1 MNTSTLEF
9 SILGPAFVAGL
20 LVLATHVPL
29 GIEVLRRGII
39 FIDLAIAQMAGLGAL
54 AGSLYLPDAMDGGN
68 VLAVQVC
75 SLAAALAGAA
85 LLTWTERRHPAI
97 QEALIGCLFVLSA
110 SVSLLLVGQNPHGAE
125 HIKDLLAGQIL
136 WVLWPQIAVVAGLYA
151 VLLIGWFTLRHRMGR
166 AGFYV
171 IFALAVTASV
181 QLVGVYLVFASLIM
195 PALALRRV
203 EGGWRLFSAWLTGAA
218 GLVAGLVLSALFDLS
233 TGPTVVAT
241 LALVSLAAGIL
252 SSRWVGSRRHST
264 HAAHTEQVATAGL
277 QLSTATAAREK
288 AVPG

>member
-1 MNTSTLEF
+1 MTTSTLEF

-54 AGSLYLPDAMDGGN
+54 AGSLYLSGAAEGSD
-68 VLAVQVC
+68 VLVVQLC
-75 SLAAALAGAA
+75 SLAAALAGAV
-85 LLTWTERRHPAI
+85 LLTWTERRFPEI

-110 SVSLLLVGQNPHGAE
+110 AVSLLLVGQNPHGSE

-136 WVLWPQIAVVAGLYA
+136 WVLWPQIKLVAGLYV
-151 VLLIGWFTLRHRMGR
+151 VLLLGWFTLRQRMGR
-166 AGFYV
+166 AGFYT

-195 PALALRRV
+195 PALALRRM
-203 EGGWRLFSAWLTGAA
+203 EGGWRLLSAWLTGAA
-218 GLVAGLVLSALFDLS
+218 GLAAGLVVSAMFDFS
-233 TGPTVVAT
+233 TGPTVVVT
-241 LALVSLAAGIL
+241 LALASLAAGIP
-252 SSRWVGSRRHST
+252 GSRR
-264 HAAHTEQVATAGL
+264 AN
-277 QLSTATAAREK
+277 
-288 AVPG
+288 PGPTPGHQRAPTGDA

>member
-1 MNTSTLEF
+1 MNTAGLEI

-54 AGSLYLPDAMDGGN
+54 AGLLFLPGAAEGGRPF
-68 VLAVQVC
+68 AVQAC
-75 SLAAALAGAA
+75 SLIAALGGAL
-85 LLTWTERRHPAI
+85 LLTWTERRFPEI

-110 SVSLLLVGQNPHGAE
+110 SLALLLIGQNPHGSE

-136 WVLWPQIAVVAGLYA
+136 WVLWGQIGVVAVVYAGL
-151 VLLIGWFTLRHRMGR
+151 LIAWFALRDRLGR

-171 IFALAVTASV
+171 IFALADTASV

-195 PALALRRV
+195 PALAMRRAT
-203 EGGWRLFSAWLTGAA
+203 GGRQLVAGYATGAVGVA
-218 GLVAGLVLSALFDLS
+218 AGLVLSALFDLS
-233 TGPTVVAT
+233 TGPAVVAT
-241 LALVSLAAGIL
+241 LALSALLAPRLG
-252 SSRWVGSRRHST
+252 VG
-264 HAAHTEQVATAGL
+264 AP
-277 QLSTATAAREK
+277 AR
-288 AVPG
+288 VPGD

>member
-1 MNTSTLEF
+1 MNTTTLEF
-9 SILGPAFVAGL
+9 SILGPAFAAGL

-54 AGSLYLPDAMDGGN
+54 AGILFLPDAAEGGN
-68 VLAVQVC
+68 VLAVQAC

-85 LLTWTERRHPAI
+85 LLTWTERRHPDI

-110 SVSLLLVGQNPHGAE
+110 SVALLLIGQNPHGGE

-136 WVLWPQIAVVAGLYA
+136 WVLWPQIAIVAALYVALLGAWFGLRER
-151 VLLIGWFTLRHRMGR
+151 LGR

-171 IFALAVTASV
+171 IFALAVMASV

-195 PALALRRV
+195 PGLAMRNASGSRQLV
-203 EGGWRLFSAWLTGAA
+203 LAYGTGAVGLAA
-218 GLVAGLVLSALFDLS
+218 GLVISALFDLS

-241 LALVSLAAGIL
+241 LALSSLVAAGL
-252 SSRWVGSRRHST
+252 RRT
-264 HAAHTEQVATAGL
+264 TPA
-277 QLSTATAAREK
+277 
-288 AVPG
+288 

>member
-1 MNTSTLEF
+1 MNTTALEF
-9 SILGPAFVAGL
+9 SILGPAFFAGL

-54 AGSLYLPDAMDGGN
+54 AGMLYWSDAAEGGQTI
-68 VLAVQVC
+68 AVQAC
-75 SLAAALAGAA
+75 SLGAALSGAL
-85 LLTWTERRHPAI
+85 LLTWTERKFPDI

-110 SVSLLLVGQNPHGAE
+110 SVALLLIGQNPHGGE

-136 WVLWPQIAVVAGLYA
+136 WVLWPQIGLVALLYTA
-151 VLLIGWFTLRHRMGR
+151 LLGAWFGFRNRLGR

-171 IFALAVTASV
+171 IFAFAVTASV

-203 EGGWRLFSAWLTGAA
+203 RGIRQLLAAYGTGAV
-218 GLVAGLVLSALFDLS
+218 GLAAGLVLSALFDLS
-233 TGPTVVAT
+233 TGPTIVAT
-241 LALVSLAAGIL
+241 LAVCALAAGAL
-252 SSRWVGSRRHST
+252 
-264 HAAHTEQVATAGL
+264 AA
-277 QLSTATAAREK
+277 AAPK
-288 AVPG
+288 H

>member
-1 MNTSTLEF
+1 MNTTTLEF
-9 SILGPAFVAGL
+9 SILGPAFVAGI

-29 GIEVLRRGII
+29 GVEVLRRGII

-54 AGSLYLPDAMDGGN
+54 AGILYLPDAMDSGISPG
-68 VLAVQVC
+68 VQAC

-85 LLTWTERRHPAI
+85 LLTWTERRHPEI

-110 SVSLLLVGQNPHGAE
+110 SVGLLIVGQNPHGSE

-136 WVLWPQIAVVAGLYA
+136 WVLWPQIGMVAALYA
-151 VLLIGWFTLRHRMGR
+151 VLLVVWFAIRGRLGR

-195 PALALRRV
+195 PALALRRAPGLRQL
-203 EGGWRLFSAWLTGAA
+203 GGAYLTGAVGLAA
-218 GLVAGLVLSALFDLS
+218 GLVVSALLDLS
-233 TGPTVVAT
+233 TGPTVVVALALSSMAAAT
-241 LALVSLAAGIL
+241 LARA
-252 SSRWVGSRRHST
+252 
-264 HAAHTEQVATAGL
+264 
-277 QLSTATAAREK
+277 
-288 AVPG
+288 

>member
-1 MNTSTLEF
+1 MNTSTLEL

-54 AGSLYLPDAMDGGN
+54 AGSLYLPGAMDGGN
-68 VLAVQVC
+68 TMAVQAC
-75 SLAAALAGAA
+75 SLVAALGGAV
-85 LLTWTERRHPAI
+85 LLTWTERRLPEI

-110 SVSLLLVGQNPHGAE
+110 SLSLLLVGENPHGSE

-136 WVLWPQIAVVAGLYA
+136 WVLWPHIRVVAALYA
-151 VLLIGWFTLRHRMGR
+151 VLLVCWFAFRERLGR

-181 QLVGVYLVFASLIM
+181 QLVGVYLVFSSLIM
-195 PALALRRV
+195 PALALRRWS
-203 EGGWRLFSAWLTGAA
+203 GGRQLAAAWFTGAV
-218 GLVAGLVLSALFDLS
+218 GLAAGLVLSALFDLS
-233 TGPTVVAT
+233 TGPTMVAT
-241 LALVSLAAGIL
+241 LASSALIAG
-252 SSRWVGSRRHST
+252 VVTSRRAPDRVSGEPANRT
-264 HAAHTEQVATAGL
+264 RMSPATVHG
-277 QLSTATAAREK
+277 ARLI
-288 AVPG
+288 GDD

>member
-1 MNTSTLEF
+1 MNTTSLEL

-54 AGSLYLPDAMDGGN
+54 AGMLFLPGAAEGGN
-68 VLAVQVC
+68 VLAVQAC
-75 SLAAALAGAA
+75 SLVAALAGAV
-85 LLTWTERRHPAI
+85 LLTWTEQRHPDI

-110 SVSLLLVGQNPHGAE
+110 SVALLLVGQNPHGGE

-136 WVLWPQIAVVAGLYA
+136 WVLWPQIVVVVVLYA
-151 VLLIGWFTLRHRMGR
+151 LLLLAWFAGRERLGR

-195 PALALRRV
+195 PALAARRV
-203 EGGWRLFSAWLTGAA
+203 AGVRQLAGAYACGVAGLAA
-218 GLVAGLVLSALFDLS
+218 GLMVSALYDLA
-233 TGPTVVAT
+233 TGPAVVVA
-241 LALVSLAAGIL
+241 LALACLVAAGFL
-252 SSRWVGSRRHST
+252 KRS
-264 HAAHTEQVATAGL
+264 AMLAQ
-277 QLSTATAAREK
+277 
-288 AVPG
+288 PGNPR

>member
-1 MNTSTLEF
+1 MTGATLEW

-29 GIEVLRRGII
+29 GIEVLGRGII

-54 AGSLYLPDAMDGGN
+54 TGILYLPDAAEGGN
-68 VLAVQVC
+68 GLPVQAC

-85 LLTWTERRHPAI
+85 LLTWTERRHPDI

-110 SVSLLLVGQNPHGAE
+110 SVALLLVGENPHGSE

-136 WVLWPQIAVVAGLYA
+136 WVLWPQLGLVAALYA
-151 VLLIGWFTLRHRMGR
+151 ALLVAWFAGRARLGR

-195 PALALRRV
+195 PALATRRAA
-203 EGGWRLFSAWLTGAA
+203 GGRRLAGAYATGAIGVA
-218 GLVAGLVLSALFDLS
+218 AGLVLSAWF
-233 TGPTVVAT
+233 
-241 LALVSLAAGIL
+241 
-252 SSRWVGSRRHST
+252 
-264 HAAHTEQVATAGL
+264 
-277 QLSTATAAREK
+277 
-288 AVPG
+288 

>member
-1 MNTSTLEF
+1 MNTATLEF

-54 AGSLYLPDAMDGGN
+54 AGILFLRDAAEGGN
-68 VLAVQVC
+68 SLAVQAC

-85 LLTWTERRHPAI
+85 LLTWTERRHPEI

-110 SVSLLLVGQNPHGAE
+110 SVALLLVGENPHGSE

-136 WVLWPQIAVVAGLYA
+136 WVLWPQIGIVAALYA
-151 VLLIGWFTLRHRMGR
+151 ALLVAWFGLRERLGR

-181 QLVGVYLVFASLIM
+181 QLIGVYLVFASLIM
-195 PALALRRV
+195 PALAMRDARAGRQLLLAYV
-203 EGGWRLFSAWLTGAA
+203 TGAMGLAA
-218 GLVAGLVLSALFDLS
+218 GLALSALFDLS
-233 TGPTVVAT
+233 TGPIVVAT
-241 LALVSLAAGIL
+241 LALTSLGAAGFL
-252 SSRWVGSRRHST
+252 RPHP
-264 HAAHTEQVATAGL
+264 A
-277 QLSTATAAREK
+277 
-288 AVPG
+288 